1 MRKNNIYYFSYSL
14 DPEVKPVKN
23 KKEKPGTVSTGKEKT
38 TDNQTIKDIS
48 LAWNFLRKNSISP
61 TEQTIY
67 ELLEGFKKDI
77 RPYVLNPKFSAP
89 TSLPLYFFFGYQL
102 FQESESLERCGP
114 VRLKNFL
121 LSFFF
126 FQIMIIMNIRVN
138 FFFKLLFTFQLARV
152 WSVLIK
158 QRIVSF
164 FLDSP
169 FGGTKSQ
176 SMRLRESF
184 VRSRSKLW
192 YELFTRVICTGKNH
206 RYAISFNFYLLWD
219 FHKRTEC
226 KRIENIFQTVSCE
239 GCEFKKH
246 DCLHM
251 QWILK
256 VYTKQF

>member
-1 MRKNNIYYFSYSL
+1 MHNKLQLLKIFIYTVMWIKDNFVRKKNIYYFSYSL

-77 RPYVLNPKFSAP
+77 RPCVLNPKFSAP

-138 FFFKLLFTFQLARV
+138 FFLNYYSHFN
-152 WSVLIK
+152 W
-158 QRIVSF
+158 
-164 FLDSP
+164 P
-169 FGGTKSQ
+169 EFGA
-176 SMRLRESF
+176 F
-184 VRSRSKLW
+184 
-192 YELFTRVICTGKNH
+192 
-206 RYAISFNFYLLWD
+206 
-219 FHKRTEC
+219 
-226 KRIENIFQTVSCE
+226 
-239 GCEFKKH
+239 
-246 DCLHM
+246 
-251 QWILK
+251 
-256 VYTKQF
+256 